1 MDLYDSRILLVDD
14 EKALSQMVEGLL
26 RKEGYH
32 NINTAA
38 DCSSARIL
46 MEENEYQMILLDVML
61 PDGDGFS
68 LFEEMKQKDKNSRT
82 PVIFLSA
89 RDEDYSRL
97 KGLGLGADD
106 YITKPFLPEE
116 LLLRVRA
123 VLKCT
128 FHIEET
134 IQSDTIGKARVDW
147 NAGFAAFS
155 KWYLKDYPVDIYV
168 IEEGIVVL
176 GRPKGTIW
184 KYNLSHST
192 DTMNAFIKYLPPLL
206 LVDVTLLLVI
216 PFLVLYR
223 QNRRKEMERTTWIAG
238 VSHDIRTPLSLVLG
252 YADAIKKESMDAEAM
267 QKAQVIEEQAIRIR
281 TLITNLNM
289 ENKLAYG
296 MGNWH
301 KEKLLLPALIRE
313 VICEIMNR
321 DIGEQY
327 ELDVDIPEEL
337 EQISVTGDREL
348 VRRMLENLVNNA
360 IVHNP
365 KGCCISVALRKKKMG
380 VLSWYELEISDN
392 GCGVSKQQLKRLRA
406 PLKFEKLSEHGL
418 GIRLVR
424 RIVAMHHWRVR
435 FENQRNGGF
444 CCRIQMLG

>member
-1 MDLYDSRILLVDD
+1 MRKIEKLIQYLVIFTGMLVLLLVI
-14 EKALSQMVEGLL
+14 
-26 RKEGYH
+26 
-32 NINTAA
+32 NIVFM
-38 DCSSARIL
+38 C
-46 MEENEYQMILLDVML
+46 LLDIKTSDESAYPKAEKL
-61 PDGDGFS
+61 AGFLQRNDDGSFDMQQEGIDVIDSYNGFS
-68 LFEEMKQKDKNSRT
+68 M
-82 PVIFLSA
+82 VIGTSGEILW
-89 RDEDYSRL
+89 EY
-97 KGLGLGADD
+97 K
-106 YITKPFLPEE
+106 LPEE
-116 LLLRVRA
+116 L
-123 VLKCT
+123 KQT
-128 FHIEET
+128 YT
-134 IQSDTIGKARVDW
+134 IKDV
-147 NAGFAAFS
+147 AAFS

>member
-1 MDLYDSRILLVDD
+1 MRKIEKLIQYLVIFTGMLVLLLVI
-14 EKALSQMVEGLL
+14 
-26 RKEGYH
+26 
-32 NINTAA
+32 NIVFM
-38 DCSSARIL
+38 C
-46 MEENEYQMILLDVML
+46 LLDIKTSDESAYPKAEKL
-61 PDGDGFS
+61 AGFLQRNDDGSFAMQQEGIDVIDSYNGFS
-68 LFEEMKQKDKNSRT
+68 M
-82 PVIFLSA
+82 VIGTSGEILW
-89 RDEDYSRL
+89 EY
-97 KGLGLGADD
+97 K
-106 YITKPFLPEE
+106 LPEE
-116 LLLRVRA
+116 L
-123 VLKCT
+123 KQT
-128 FHIEET
+128 YT
-134 IQSDTIGKARVDW
+134 IKDV
-147 NAGFAAFS
+147 AAFS

-192 DTMNAFIKYLPPLL
+192 DTMNAFIKYLPPLFF
-206 LVDVTLLLVI
+206 VDVTLLLVI
-216 PFLVLYR
+216 PFLILYR